1 MRNDREGNL
10 IKFTC
15 FLCGLTEN
23 CRYGLVEVSGRTH
36 TYQYKD
42 EMYYMLD
49 PFRNRNVNERRLTR
63 TKTDIDNKPS
73 GSKTANIFDI
83 LVLGAICSICGQ
95 SVCIDE
101 DCSVFYTKT
110 FCIICVNREKTH
122 FPKSFVELAGFD
134 FFKYRDSAVKS
145 NFHQYSR
152 KISGKP
158 FILLMI
164 SLQQIDAVRK
174 QRKSERQE
182 LKRAKGRLN

>member
-1 MRNDREGNL
+1 MDSGGGESSCRSSSDNCDLRNDREGNL

-122 FPKSFVELAGFD
+122 FPKSFVE
-134 FFKYRDSAVKS
+134 
-145 NFHQYSR
+145 
-152 KISGKP
+152 
-158 FILLMI
+158 
-164 SLQQIDAVRK
+164 QIDAVRK

-182 LKRAKGRLN
+182 LKRSF